1 MKFRSSPGFFPM
13 SHPNVKCGRA
23 NSKLEDNL
31 SYSELY
37 KSESSDEDMPS
48 CLKHPNVNIARDVKF
63 MDSLHPK
70 CNFIDHPNVIVS
82 RSHKFRHCQKKK
94 ELKNESCCHS
104 QRIAEPRCVEKKKPQ
119 KPMDNPCYPKKAEEL
134 GCQSNKQQ
142 TKPNVCKKVESNL
155 CTAAKTQEENSCQ
168 KVQSVKKLCCKMLE
182 VFKSSYGKIQ

>member
-1 MKFRSSPGFFPM
+1 M
-13 SHPNVKCGRA
+13 SHPNVKCGRV
-23 NSKLEDNL
+23 NSKLEENL

-37 KSESSDEDMPS
+37 KSESSDEELPA
-48 CLKHPNVNIARDVKF
+48 CLKHPNVKIARDVKF

-104 QRIAEPRCVEKKKPQ
+104 QRVTEPRCLEKKKPH

-142 TKPNVCKKVESNL
+142 SCPNSCKKVD
-155 CTAAKTQEENSCQ
+155 ENSCCASKNQ
-168 KVQSVKKLCCKMLE
+168 KEDPCQKARCAGDLSCTKLK
-182 VFKSSYGKIQ
+182 VFKSSCGKKQAH